1 VGRRAIGRA
10 RLPALDRAMSYA
22 ICDVANFYV
31 SSERLFDPRLRGV
44 PVIVLSNN
52 DGCAIARSEEAKA
65 LHIKMGDPM
74 FKIRDVV
81 KRHGIQ
87 VRSSNYELYADLN
100 RRFNSVIADFSD
112 TVEVYSIDESFFR
125 LPTLSSGVGDV
136 ATAHRVIDAIS
147 RNVGLPTRIGL
158 GPTRTLSKVANALA
172 KATEKIWGGVVDLH
186 DEELRRRLF
195 AQWPVGE
202 VWGIGKA
209 LEARLKPLGV
219 RTTADLAALPPA
231 VARDAGTVVLE
242 RLVRELNGIECAEF
256 TVEPEAMKATAVT
269 RQFGAPVSTLDELC
283 EAMARRAARAAEK
296 IRAQGLVASR
306 LIVFAHGSRYRP
318 NPPSASRSARL
329 SPASHDPRVIV
340 GMATR
345 LTEAMY
351 QEGGVYTKC
360 GVLLEE
366 LAPAE
371 AAQADLFAIPDPRA
385 PGLLAAM
392 DGLNARFGR
401 DTITVATQGRGP
413 KAFDTKRSQK
423 SNSWTTNIAEIPVA
437 R

>member
-1 VGRRAIGRA
+1 MSWAIV
-10 RLPALDRAMSYA
+10 
-22 ICDVANFYV
+22 DVANFYV
-31 SSERLFDPRLRGV
+31 SSERLFDPRLRAV

-81 KRHGIQ
+81 RRHGIQ

-100 RRFNSVIADFSD
+100 RRFNAVIAEFSD
-112 TVEVYSIDESFFR
+112 MVEIYSIDESFFR
-125 LPTLSSGVGDV
+125 LPVLPSGAGDV
-136 ATAHRVIDAIS
+136 ATAHKVIRGIS
-147 RNVGLPTRIGL
+147 QSVGLPTRIGL

-242 RLVRELNGIECAEF
+242 RLVRELNGIECTDF
-256 TVEPEAMKATAVT
+256 IVEPEAMKATAVT
-269 RQFGAPVSTLDELC
+269 RQFGAPVSTIEELS

-296 IRAQGLVASR
+296 IRAKGLVASR
-306 LIVFAHGSRYRP
+306 LIAFAHGSRYRP

-345 LTEAMY
+345 LAEAMF

-360 GVLLEE
+360 GILLEE
-366 LAPAE
+366 LTPAG
-371 AAQADLFAIPDPRA
+371 AAQTDLFAIPDPRA
-385 PGLLAAM
+385 PDLLAAM

-401 DTITVATQGRGP
+401 DTITVAAQGRGP
-413 KAFDTKRSQK
+413 RAFDTKRSQK
-423 SNSWTTNIAEIPVA
+423 SPSWTTSIAEIPVA

>member
-1 VGRRAIGRA
+1 MGRRANRRS
-10 RLPALDRAMSYA
+10 RLPAVNALMSWA
-22 ICDVANFYV
+22 IVDVANFYV
-31 SSERLFDPRLRGV
+31 SSERLFDPRLRKM

-65 LHIKMGDPM
+65 LHIKMGDPL

-81 KRHGIQ
+81 RRHGIQ

-100 RRFNSVIADFSD
+100 RRFNAVIADFSD
-112 TVEVYSIDESFFR
+112 VVEVYSIDESFFR
-125 LPTLSSGVGDV
+125 LPTLPGGAGDV
-136 ATAHRVIDAIS
+136 PTARRVIEAIARS
-147 RNVGLPTRIGL
+147 VGLPTRIGI
-158 GPTRTLSKVANALA
+158 GPTRTLSKVANGLA

-195 AQWPVGE
+195 ARWPVGE

-219 RTTADLAALPPA
+219 NTTADLAALPPA
-231 VARDAGTVVLE
+231 VARDIGTVVLE
-242 RLVRELNGIECAEF
+242 RLVRELNGIECDDF
-256 TVEPEAMKATAVT
+256 RVEPEVLKGTAVT
-269 RQFGAPVSTLDELC
+269 RQFGAPVTSLDELR

-306 LIVFAHGSRYRP
+306 LIAFAHGSRYRP

-340 GMATR
+340 ALAGRM
-345 LTEAMY
+345 TEAMF

-366 LAPAE
+366 LTPIE
-371 AAQADLFAIPDPRA
+371 AAQADLFATPDPRA
-385 PGLLAAM
+385 PNLLAAM

-401 DTITVATQGRGP
+401 DTVALAAQGHGARG
-413 KAFDTKRSQK
+413 FDTKRSQK
-423 SNSWTTNIAEIPVA
+423 SPAWTTRITEIPVA